1 MTAVLVGLDVGGTK
15 TAVLATTL
23 DGAPV
28 LDTTLHRIDWEA
40 EPVDLG
46 ARWLVELLRTVL
58 PTGTRVIGLGV
69 GAQGLDTTA
78 LATGLADELRAR
90 GLPAR
95 CVNDA
100 ALLVPAA
107 GLSKGLG
114 LIAGTGAIVV
124 GTDPTGEL
132 VIAGGWGSVIGD
144 DAGAAGL
151 VREATKA
158 ALAAHDDGEPDDGLL
173 SVLLAAFDVPTPERL
188 ARSVNDNP
196 TPEHWGTRAPA
207 VFAAAD
213 RGSALASRV
222 VGAAAEHLARL
233 VDQTIRRGA
242 TGHDVLCAGSV
253 IVNQPRLF
261 DAVAAAVTSRH
272 PEVRV
277 RLLEVR
283 PVVGAL
289 ALARVAQRGTPV
301 G

>member
-1 MTAVLVGLDVGGTK
+1 MTAVLVGLDVGGSK
-15 TAVLATTL
+15 TAVLATTP
-23 DGAPV
+23 DGTPV
-28 LDTTLHRIDWEA
+28 LDTTLHRTDWEA
-40 EPVDLG
+40 EPVDRG
-46 ARWLVELLRTVL
+46 ARWVRDLLRTVL

-78 LATGLADELRAR
+78 LATGLADELLRA
-90 GLPAR
+90 GLPAH

-107 GLSKGLG
+107 GLRNGLG

-124 GTDPTGEL
+124 GTDLTGEL

-158 ALAAHDDGEPDDGLL
+158 ALTAHDDGEPDDGLL
-173 SVLLAAFDVPTPERL
+173 SALLRAFDVPTAERL
-188 ARSVNDNP
+188 ARSVNDTP
-196 TPEHWGTRAPA
+196 TAEHWGTRAPA

-213 RGSALASRV
+213 GGSELACRV
-222 VGAAAEHLARL
+222 VDGAAEHLARL
-233 VDQTIRRGA
+233 VDQAIRRGA
-242 TGHDVLCAGSV
+242 AGHDVLCAGSV
-253 IVNQPRLF
+253 IVHQPRLF

-272 PEVRV
+272 ALRV

>member
-1 MTAVLVGLDVGGTK
+1 MTAVLVGLDVGGSK
-15 TAVLATTL
+15 TAMLATTL
-23 DGAPV
+23 DGTLV
-28 LDTTLHRIDWEA
+28 LDTTLHRTDWEA
-40 EPVDLG
+40 EPVDRG
-46 ARWLVELLRTVL
+46 ARWLVELLRTLL
-58 PTGTRVIGLGV
+58 PAGSHVIGLGV

-78 LATGLADELRAR
+78 LAAGLAGELRRA

-107 GLSKGLG
+107 GLNNGLG

-124 GTDPTGEL
+124 GTDLTGEL

-151 VREATKA
+151 VRDATKA
-158 ALAAHDDGEPDDGLL
+158 ALAAHDDGRPDDGLL
-173 SVLLAAFDVPTPERL
+173 GALLHAFDVPTAERL
-188 ARSVNDNP
+188 ARSVNDTP
-196 TPEHWGTRAPA
+196 TPDHWGARAPA

-213 RGSALASRV
+213 DGSALACRV
-222 VGAAAEHLARL
+222 VDGAAEHLARL
-233 VDQTIRRGA
+233 VDQAIRRGA

-253 IVNQPRLF
+253 IVHQPRLF
-261 DAVAAAVTSRH
+261 DAMVAAVTSRH
-272 PEVRV
+272 ELRV

-289 ALARVAQRGTPV
+289 ALARMARRGPPV